1 MNRER
6 AAWLLSLL
14 LITIAAFRSPSAAQ
28 RDNDYLFVRT
38 LVDINRHVVGN
49 YVEPVEEEKLEQAA
63 INGMLNVL
71 DPFTNYIP
79 PADREKF
86 DRMLEGTFKGVGI
99 QLEMLPD

>member
-49 YVEPVEEEKLEQAA
+49 YVEPVQEEKLEQAA
-63 INGMLNVL
+63 INGGFHLRRAGDAQDDDVRL
-71 DPFTNYIP
+71 RD
-79 PADREKF
+79 
-86 DRMLEGTFKGVGI
+86 
-99 QLEMLPD
+99 QLPGR